1 MTKLKIIFLLGV
13 ILIAESLNAQ
23 SDLSLGDALAI
34 ALQNNFQIQLSEKQI
49 EIAENNNTWGM
60 AGALPSLGIGLQ
72 NGNSITDQSKNPT
85 SFIQAKLQ
93 ATSIAAT
100 ANLNWTLF
108 GGFKAQLTKDKLE
121 LLESLSEGNADL
133 VVQNSIQ
140 AVVIAY
146 YSALLEQEK
155 LNVLSEV
162 IGLSSDRLSY
172 LKQKR
177 ELGTATS
184 FDLLAFE
191 STFLSDSTSYLI
203 QSQLFDQSIRQ
214 LNLVM
219 AAPVDNTYK
228 LTDKLADPGLD
239 YELSTLDAK
248 LKSDNRNLRNQ
259 FLNNEVINKEI
270 GISKSSMY
278 PTIAFNAGFGD
289 TRSQFK
295 AGDLEGDGETINYF
309 ANFSLNFNLFNGG
322 RTRKA
327 IQNSKIQEEIA
338 LISTEELS
346 NSLSADLRSAYSRYS
361 DQRSIYGLSERNREL
376 SKTRLDLSS
385 ERFQN
390 GQITSLEY
398 RDSQTA
404 YLNVALQSYQSL
416 FNLNLANLD
425 LMRLTGTILEYKA
438 Q

>member
-1 MTKLKIIFLLGV
+1 MTKLKLFLFLGV
-13 ILIAESLNAQ
+13 SFCAVTLNAQ
-23 SDLSLGDALAI
+23 SSLSLGDALAL
-34 ALQNNFQIQLSEKQI
+34 ALQNNYQIQ
-49 EIAENNNTWGM
+49 IAEKNVEVASNNNSWGV
-60 AGALPSLGIGLQ
+60 AGALPSLGISLQ
-72 NGNSITDQSKNPT
+72 NGNSIVDQSKNPT

-93 ATSIAAT
+93 ATSIAAN

-108 GGFKAQLTKDKLE
+108 GGFQAQLTKDKLE
-121 LLESLSEGNADL
+121 LLESLSEGNVDL

-140 AVVIAY
+140 AVAIAY

-162 IGLSSDRLSY
+162 IGLSSDRLDY

-177 ELGTATS
+177 ALGTATS

-203 QSQLFDQSIRQ
+203 QSQVFDQAIRQ

-219 AAPVDNTYK
+219 AAPVDNTYT
-228 LTDKLADPGLD
+228 LTDKLTNPGLD
-239 YELSTLDAK
+239 YDLSTLDAK

-259 FLNNEVINKEI
+259 FLNNEIINKEI
-270 GISKSSMY
+270 GISKSAMY
-278 PTIAFNAGFGD
+278 PTLGLNAGFGD

-309 ANFSLNFNLFNGG
+309 ANFTLNFNLFNGG
-322 RTRKA
+322 RTRKNL
-327 IQNSKIQEEIA
+327 QNARIQEEIA
-338 LISTEELS
+338 LLSTEELS
-346 NSLSADLRSAYSRYS
+346 NSLSADLRSAYGRYS
-361 DQRSIYGLSERNREL
+361 DQRSIYSLSERNREL

-398 RDSQTA
+398 RDSQTV
-404 YLNVALQSYQSL
+404 YLNVALQAYQAL

-425 LMRLTGTILEYKA
+425 LMRLTGTIIEYNA